1 MTQRFLLTLALLAT
15 MVFCSGTASA
25 ATIDLNKALVIG
37 TGPKK
42 VIEFT
47 DPDCPFCRKAAAYF
61 HSRRDITRYVFFNP
75 LAMHPNARSKAQY
88 ILSGHDKTRL
98 YHEVM
103 SGMVDRMDTKNLPVT
118 AAGIKSQEE
127 QQAIAKKAGID
138 STPTFMIMGRIIEGF
153 VQAKI
158 EELLGKP

>member
-1 MTQRFLLTLALLAT
+1 MIHRFLFTLILLASLL
-15 MVFCSGTASA
+15 VSGTASA
-25 ATIDLNKALVIG
+25 STIDLTKALVIG
-37 TGPKK
+37 NGPKK

-47 DPDCPFCRKAAAYF
+47 DPDCPFCRKASVYF
-61 HSRRDITRYVFFNP
+61 HNRRDITRYVFFNP
-75 LAMHPNARSKAQY
+75 LAMHPNARSKVQY
-88 ILSGHDKTRL
+88 ILSSPEKARL

-103 SGMVDRMDTKNLPVT
+103 SGMVDRMDVKNLPIT
-118 AAGIKSQEE
+118 AAGVKLQEE

-153 VQAKI
+153 DLKKI

>member
-1 MTQRFLLTLALLAT
+1 
-15 MVFCSGTASA
+15 
-25 ATIDLNKALVIG
+25 
-37 TGPKK
+37 
-42 VIEFT
+42 
-47 DPDCPFCRKAAAYF
+47 
-61 HSRRDITRYVFFNP
+61 
-75 LAMHPNARSKAQY
+75 
-88 ILSGHDKTRL
+88 
-98 YHEVM
+98 M